1 MVDHR
6 YEKNQEL
13 FDSFSIQLNPNNN
26 NNLKNMPGAWWP
38 GKVSGTINREEIAGF
53 FLIGLS

>member
-26 NNLKNMPGAWWP
+26 FKIVPGAWWP
-38 GKVSGTINREEIAGF
+38 EKIGGTINREEIAGF